1 MGQDL
6 KKIGVQ
12 VVVNNKLELTKAFL
26 DNFYK
31 NFNEKENLEMLV
43 VDNNS
48 DDGTFDYIKNN
59 YPKTNIVRLNDNY
72 GTTTGRNVGIVL
84 LAEAGCEYIYLS
96 DNDVEFRDKEF
107 FVKLIS
113 FSEKHKNIDAFC
125 PVVRWYDDETIQ
137 TLGTREVRK
146 NWFRNVTVQDG
157 NTEINSLPGCA
168 QFVRSGTF
176 RKFGVY
182 DNDLSPISIE
192 DLEWGMRATRSGA
205 KMSYVNECEIYH
217 MQKKNAVNS
226 PQKME
231 HVLKGRGV
239 FLRKYFNLQSLFRE
253 LKNFIYSTKN
263 YGFMFSVSAYKKGF
277 TKKLDRTNFA
287 YAVFKKRISEY
298 ITEKHLTTL

>member
-1 MGQDL
+1 MDKNL
-6 KKIGVQ
+6 RKIGVQ

-31 NFNEKENLEMLV
+31 YFNEKENLEMLV

-48 DDGTFDYIKNN
+48 VDGTFNYIKKE
-59 YPKTNIVRLNDNY
+59 YPQTNIVRLNDNY

-84 LAEAGCEYIYLS
+84 LAEAGCEFIYLS
-96 DNDVEFRDKEF
+96 DNDVEFRDKNF
-107 FVKLIS
+107 FDKLIS
-113 FSEKHKNIDAFC
+113 FSDKNKDIDAFC
-125 PVVRWYDDETIQ
+125 PVVKWYDDETIQ

-146 NWFRNVTVQDG
+146 NWFRNVNTVNLDSG
-157 NTEINSLPGCA
+157 INSLPGCA
-168 QFVRSGTF
+168 QFVRSSTF
-176 RKFGVY
+176 RKYGVY

-192 DLEWGMRATRSGA
+192 DLEWGMRATRNGA
-205 KMSYVNECEIYH
+205 KMSYVSFCEIYH
-217 MQKKNAVNS
+217 MQKRNAVNS

-277 TKKLDRTNFA
+277 TRKLDRTNFA
-287 YAVFKKRISEY
+287 YAIFKKRISEY

>member
-1 MGQDL
+1 MDKDL
-6 KKIGVQ
+6 RKIGVQ
-12 VVVNNKLELTKAFL
+12 VVVNNKLELTRAFL
-26 DNFYK
+26 DNFYE
-31 NFNEKENLEMLV
+31 NFSGKKNLEMLV

-48 DDGTFDYIKNN
+48 DDSTFEFVKSN
-59 YPKTNIVRLNDNY
+59 YPDTNIVRLNGNY
-72 GTTTGRNVGIVL
+72 GTTTGRNVGIIL

-96 DNDVEFRDKEF
+96 DNDVEFRDKDF
-107 FVKLIS
+107 FDKLIV
-113 FSEKHKNIDAFC
+113 FSEKHKEIDAFC

-146 NWFRNVTVQDG
+146 NWFRNV
-157 NTEINSLPGCA
+157 NTIDSDLAINSLPGCA
-168 QFVRSGTF
+168 QFVRSSTF
-176 RKFGVY
+176 RKYGVY

-205 KMSYVNECEIYH
+205 KMSYVNDCEIFH
-217 MQKKNAVNS
+217 MQKRNAVNS

-253 LKNFIYSTKN
+253 FKNLIYSTKN
-263 YGFMFSVSAYKKGF
+263 YGFMFSVRAYKKGF
-277 TKKLDRTNFA
+277 MKKLDRTNFA

-298 ITEKHLTTL
+298 ITEKHFTTI